1 MSLAPILPASP
12 DCINRLTLENPDLA
26 YVFGPDAVR
35 DPAAQ
40 AFRSLLGVTGAGAD
54 CDQILAA
61 LRARR
66 NQIEQG
72 AATIAG
78 SAGGGVGALLRQ
90 QQRDEA
96 LLAASTVGASLTGLP
111 VGPRGADAI
120 DELAQQACASGWA
133 NATRDQVNL
142 IYDRAIA
149 RGIPGARSMTLAQ
162 VCAAIAEEAAEDAAE
177 EVAAATAAAAAIAPP
192 LPLYGT
198 AAAAATN
205 PYYYA
210 GTPYAAQA
218 ASPASR
224 YGPYGVARSPA
235 PYVPPPSPSPSAAAE
250 VAAADAEATARDAQ
264 NQAQA
269 YDNLAQQLRL
279 QSEATAAQAAEAA
292 AQAAQARTLSQV
304 QRGIATATMSRQAG
318 AAPLYGANRGAGA
331 W

>member
-1 MSLAPILPASP
+1 MSLVPILPASP

-96 LLAASTVGASLTGLP
+96 LLAASAVGASLTGLP

-162 VCAAIAEEAAEDAAE
+162 VCTAIAEEAAEDAAE
-177 EVAAATAAAAAIAPP
+177 EVAAATAAAAATPPPP
-192 LPLYGT
+192 LALYGT
-198 AAAAATN
+198 AGAAATN

-210 GTPYAAQA
+210 GAPYAAQA
-218 ASPASR
+218 APW

-235 PYVPPPSPSPSAAAE
+235 PYVPPPAPSAAAE
-250 VAAADAEATARDAQ
+250 VAAADAEATARDAR

-318 AAPLYGANRGAGA
+318 AAPLYGANRGASA

>member
-1 MSLAPILPASP
+1 MSLVPVMPASP

-66 NQIEQG
+66 NQIERG

-96 LLAASTVGASLTGLP
+96 LLAASAVGASLTGLP
-111 VGPRGADAI
+111 VGPRGADAV
-120 DELAQQACASGWA
+120 DELAQQACVSGWA

-210 GTPYAAQA
+210 GTPYAAQTA
-218 ASPASR
+218 APAPW
-224 YGPYGVARSPA
+224 YGPYGVARPPT
-235 PYVPPPSPSPSAAAE
+235 PYVPPPSPSAAAE
-250 VAAADAEATARDAQ
+250 IAAADAEATARDAQ

-292 AQAAQARTLSQV
+292 AQATQARTLSQV

-318 AAPLYGANRGAGA
+318 AAPLYGGNRGASA